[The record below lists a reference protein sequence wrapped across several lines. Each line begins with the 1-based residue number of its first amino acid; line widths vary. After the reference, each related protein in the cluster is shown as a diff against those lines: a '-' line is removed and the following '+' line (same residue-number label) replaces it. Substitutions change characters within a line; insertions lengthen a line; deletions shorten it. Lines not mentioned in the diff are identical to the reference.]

1 GTLDVTF
8 DENGVVTDYEGELLE
23 VDGFEEDPEAAEVLK
38 EYKEPIDEL
47 MNEEIGA
54 EAMKELPNPRQEEP
68 GDDSVRA
75 NETALGNLVTDAMLA
90 KAKEKYP
97 ETVISFQNGGGI
109 RAPIDK
115 G

>member
-1 GTLDVTF
+1 
-8 DENGVVTDYEGELLE
+8 
-23 VDGFEEDPEAAEVLK
+23 
-38 EYKEPIDEL
+38 KEPIDEL

-115 G
+115 GPITTGEVISVLPFGNDPVIATLTGKEIKDILE